1 MTVEN
6 LIKVRCK
13 NLIRRITDWSLKIRP
28 YWVELGSGY
37 QVAIDSLVTLSL
49 FEEIFVE
56 QVYSSPFD
64 ILDQID
70 FIVDLGAN
78 RGLFMVYAFHKYKV
92 KGGANPLKIVCVE
105 PVKENFQ
112 SLLQQIEVNNLSPN
126 VKPVNGV
133 VTNQRSGQVL
143 FSYYSRHHVTGSIL
157 SRKVGKKFPV
167 DIVDLAQHVGDQWI
181 DILKV
186 DIEGSEQDFLF
197 EYADILMKTKVLI
210 IEFHRDLVDQKV
222 CQAIITDSGFSYY
235 GTYGDLT
242 STTVVETYFRPV
254 K

>member
-6 LIKVRCK
+6 PIKVRCK
-13 NLIRRITDWSLKIRP
+13 NLIRRITDWSLKIQP

-37 QVAIDSLVTLSL
+37 KVNIDSLVTLSL

-64 ILDQID
+64 ILDHID

-78 RGLFMVYAFHKYKV
+78 RGLFMVYAYHKYKV

-105 PVKENFQ
+105 PVKENFR
-112 SLLQQIEVNNLSPN
+112 SLLQHIEVNNLSSN

-143 FSYYSRHHVTGSIL
+143 FNYYSRHHVTGSIL
-157 SRKVGKKFPV
+157 SGKVGKRFPV
-167 DIVDLAQHVGDQWI
+167 DIIDLAQQLGDQWI

-186 DIEGSEQDFLF
+186 DVEGSEQDFLT
-197 EYADILMKTKVLI
+197 EYADILLKTRVLI
-210 IEFHRDLVDQKV
+210 IEFHRDLVDHKV

-235 GTYGDLT
+235 GTYGELT
-242 STTVVETYFRPV
+242 SKTVVETYYRS
-254 K
+254 

>member
-1 MTVEN
+1 MA
-6 LIKVRCK
+6 
-13 NLIRRITDWSLKIRP
+13 LKIRP

-157 SRKVGKKFPV
+157 SRKVGKSFR
-167 DIVDLAQHVGDQWI
+167 L
-181 DILKV
+181 ILS
-186 DIEGSEQDFLF
+186 I
-197 EYADILMKTKVLI
+197 
-210 IEFHRDLVDQKV
+210 
-222 CQAIITDSGFSYY
+222 
-235 GTYGDLT
+235 
-242 STTVVETYFRPV
+242 
-254 K
+254 